1 MWRTLARA
9 LLRFDFQSAL
19 AENLDQLVRGD
30 FTTLGALMD
39 RFGFGCWNIALVLE
53 APDNARSIA
62 GFFGCGTG
70 VFLCLTHKRPI
81 LCPQPLW
88 VAV

>member
-30 FTTLGALMD
+30 FTTL
-39 RFGFGCWNIALVLE
+39 
-53 APDNARSIA
+53 AR
-62 GFFGCGTG
+62 
-70 VFLCLTHKRPI
+70 
-81 LCPQPLW
+81 
-88 VAV
+88 